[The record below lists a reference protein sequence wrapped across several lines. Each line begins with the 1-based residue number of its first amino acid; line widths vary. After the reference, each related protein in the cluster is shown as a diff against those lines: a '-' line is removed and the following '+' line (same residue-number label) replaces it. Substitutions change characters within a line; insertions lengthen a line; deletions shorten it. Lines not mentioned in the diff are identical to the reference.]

1 MIKLSVAVIVKN
13 EEKNLPRWLKAVEL
27 VADEIVAVDS
37 GSSDRTVEIL
47 EQAGAKVYHREWTGY
62 SDQRNFLAEHCTGD
76 WILML
81 DADEVINDECRR
93 IVGSFKAN
101 PETGMDAYLL
111 PSRVWFFG
119 KWLRWG
125 GFYPE
130 WNPRLYRR
138 GKAAWA
144 RQEVHERLEVD
155 GSMGRL
161 EGCVY
166 DHHSYDSVEDYR
178 ERAARYAD
186 AGARHM
192 LAAGKSCGPL
202 TGPTH
207 AAWAFVHRYLIRMG
221 FLDGKAGWWAAWLE
235 AGYTL
240 RKYRRLA
247 ELTVESKPGGEA

>member
-1 MIKLSVAVIVKN
+1 MIKLSAAVIVQN
-13 EEKNLPRWLKAVEL
+13 EEKNLPRWLKAVEG

-37 GSSDRTVEIL
+37 GSTDRTVEIL
-47 EQAGAKVYHREWTGY
+47 DLAGARVYHRAWTGY
-62 SDQRNFLAEHCTGD
+62 SDQRNYLAEQCTGD

-81 DADEVINDECRR
+81 DADEVINRECIRLLKA
-93 IVGSFKAN
+93 FKAN
-101 PETGMDAYLL
+101 PEAGMDAYLM

-138 GKAAWA
+138 GKGTWA
-144 RQEVHERLEVD
+144 RQEVHERLEVK
-155 GSMGRL
+155 GPMGRL
-161 EGCVY
+161 GDCIY
-166 DHHSYDSVEDYR
+166 DHYSYDSVEDYR
-178 ERAARYAD
+178 ERAMRYAE

-192 LAAGKSCGPL
+192 LAAGKRCGPL

-207 AAWAFVHRYLIRMG
+207 AAWAFVHRYLVRLG

-235 AGYTL
+235 GVYTL
-240 RKYRRLA
+240 EKYRRLA
-247 ELTVESKPGGEA
+247 GLIREQKADRVA

>member
-1 MIKLSVAVIVKN
+1 MIKLSAAIIVKN
-13 EEKNLPRWLKAVEL
+13 EGKNLPRWLKAVEG

-47 EQAGAKVYHREWTGY
+47 EQAGARVYHRDWTGY
-62 SDQRNFLAEHCTGD
+62 SDQRNFLAERCTGD

-81 DADEVINDECRR
+81 DADEVINRECRR
-93 IVGSFKAN
+93 ILRSFKAN
-101 PETGMDAYLL
+101 PEPEMAAYLM

-138 GKAAWA
+138 GKGSWA

-155 GSMGRL
+155 GRVGRL

-178 ERAARYAD
+178 ERALRYAE
-186 AGARHM
+186 AGAQAM
-192 LAAGKSCGPL
+192 LAAGKRPGRL
-202 TGPTH
+202 TGPVH
-207 AAWAFVHRYLIRMG
+207 AAWAFVHRYLVRMG

-235 AGYTL
+235 GGYTL
-240 RKYRRLA
+240 EKYSRLA
-247 ELTVESKPGGEA
+247 RLIRGEKSDRET